1 MTLAV
6 DPDVWSDHWWD
17 QDVASAVARIRDAA
31 LRGHD
36 NYATDRA
43 ALRDLDEA
51 APGFTDLLRAARAWH
66 VRVVRHLATR
76 GVDQFLDLAAG
87 LPTAQDNTHQ
97 TAQRE
102 NPDAKVIYTDTDSL
116 VLSYERALLD
126 DNDNTAVVRADH
138 LEPWHL
144 LGHETVSTAFDLT
157 RPVAVLLTTG
167 VQHEPDDARLVAALV
182 GYRALLPPGS
192 VLALSC
198 WAEPTG
204 SRRHPARDRA
214 HVGVP
219 LPPAGPLPHRNGRR
233 APVHRIRP
241 ARPGLGTPARLVAR
255 RPSTTRPPPG
265 TTACHR
271 RCGDEAVLTLVL
283 GEDLVQNTPCVHGFV
298 VIAAPGLGARDERLP
313 QRPAA
318 AACPL
323 GVVDGQPL
331 AERPAAVGG
340 QEGPRDGHVAGR
352 VAGAAGAEV
361 DDRRQL
367 SVL

>member
-6 DPDVWSDHWWD
+6 DPDVWSGYWWD
-17 QDVASAVARIRDAA
+17 HDVASPARIRDAA

-43 ALRDLDEA
+43 ALSDLDEA

-126 DNDNTAVVRADH
+126 DNENTAVVRADH

-144 LGHETVSTAFDLT
+144 LGQETVCTAFDLT

-167 VQHEPDDARLVAALV
+167 VQHEPDDARLAAALA

-204 SRRHPARDRA
+204 AGFTPRAIERTWESRCHRPVRCRTETVVERLFTGFDLLDPGLVRLQDWWPDGPA
-214 HVGVP
+214 
-219 LPPAGPLPHRNGRR
+219 LR
-233 APVHRIRP
+233 APRP
-241 ARPGLGTPARLVAR
+241 AQRL
-255 RPSTTRPPPG
+255 
-265 TTACHR
+265 
-271 RCGDEAVLTLVL
+271 
-283 GEDLVQNTPCVHGFV
+283 
-298 VIAAPGLGARDERLP
+298 
-313 QRPAA
+313 
-318 AACPL
+318 
-323 GVVDGQPL
+323 
-331 AERPAAVGG
+331 AVGG
-340 QEGPRDGHVAGR
+340 VGMKR
-352 VAGAAGAEV
+352 
-361 DDRRQL
+361 
-367 SVL
+367 S